1 MSKKNEKKEKVEEEV
16 LGEVVSYSIEQ
27 PTELEKLRR
36 LYTELKERG
45 INSIGDLENQIARLQ
60 K

>member
-1 MSKKNEKKEKVEEEV
+1 MAKKELKEEAP
-16 LGEVVSYSIEQ
+16 VVTFSVKQ
-27 PTELEKLRR
+27 PTELER
-36 LYTELKERG
+36 LQELYKELKERG

>member
-1 MSKKNEKKEKVEEEV
+1 MAKKEIKEEKAPEV
-16 LGEVVSYSIEQ
+16 TFSIKQ
-27 PTELEKLRR
+27 PTELDR
-36 LYTELKERG
+36 LQELYKELKERG